1 VALHLSEPVLTDGDL
16 HFVLGYFFILFLCP
30 NNHQLYPRSYPNMS
44 ILNDVF
50 RLLFGPTEAFKLTRI
65 SLAPPTPQGP
75 STPVATL
82 GFDPDQELLWAGNEY
97 VSPVNGDNASR
108 SLITLGSD

>member
-1 VALHLSEPVLTDGDL
+1 MALRLSEPVLTDGDL
-16 HFVLGYFFILFLCP
+16 YFVLGYFFILFLYP
-30 NNHQLYPRSYPNMS
+30 NNHQLYPHPYPNMS

-75 STPVATL
+75 PTPVTTL

-97 VSPVNGDNASR
+97 VSAS
-108 SLITLGSD
+108 